1 MEMKN
6 EQLIKILK
14 SINVKNATIIDDYHS
29 YDIANVLEELNDDN
43 LTIKL
48 SVVLGPTKFSDIFVY
63 FSDNYINNLLDLLGV
78 SYVAIMLSKM
88 EIDDSCQI
96 LSIIDDYEKY
106 LPFIPA
112 TIVTKITGI
121 LSYEDNEIGSIMNPN
136 FIEIDS
142 NLDAKHATKELMNK
156 ASKVDFINTLVV
168 TNNHKYI
175 GLINLKNLITAD
187 ANQEIMSLVNTSVSA
202 ILAKTD
208 KEEAAKELQNY
219 NVEALPIVDEEN
231 NVLGIITYDDV
242 LDIKVD
248 AAVED
253 YAAFAGVITDKIEHE
268 SESIFGGFKKR
279 ILWLIILLFT
289 NLLTAS
295 ILGKYQ
301 MKFDDELVAILSIF
315 LPLMLGMAGNTGT
328 QSLAVTIS
336 LLGTNKI
343 DKIKEKIKHLFK
355 EFKIGIC
362 NGLIIGIAMLF
373 VSTLILFINRGII
386 NQEVL
391 MIAGS
396 TAISTFIV
404 IIAANLAGV
413 IIPLIMIPI
422 KVDPAAAS
430 GPFITTINDILALV
444 IYFSLSAL
452 ILM

>member
-1 MEMKN
+1 MVNKN
-6 EQLIKILK
+6 EQLEKVLK
-14 SINVKNATIIDDYHS
+14 SINVKNAMHLDDYHS
-29 YDIANVLEELNDDN
+29 YDIATVLEELADDN

-63 FSDNYINNLLDLLGV
+63 FTDNYKNALLDLLGV

-88 EIDDSCQI
+88 EIDDACQI

-112 TIVTKITGI
+112 TIVSKITGI
-121 LSYEDNEIGSIMNPN
+121 LKYENDEIGSIMNPN
-136 FIEIDS
+136 FIEIDV

-156 ASKVDFINTLVV
+156 ASKVDFINILVV
-168 TNNHKYI
+168 TNNHKYV

-187 ANQEIMSLVNTSVSA
+187 ANEDIMNLVNSSVSA

-208 KEEAAKELQNY
+208 KEVAARELQNY

-279 ILWLIILLFT
+279 ILWLVILLFT
-289 NLLTAS
+289 NLLTS
-295 ILGKYQ
+295 SLLGKYQ
-301 MKFDDELVAILSIF
+301 LEFDDGLVAILSIF
-315 LPLMLGMAGNTGT
+315 LPLMLGMAGNAGT

-343 DKIKEKIKHLFK
+343 DKIKDKLKHLVK

-362 NGLIIGIAMLF
+362 NGLIIGFAMFF
-373 VSTLILFINRGII
+373 VSLFILLI
-386 NQEVL
+386 NHGEINKEIL
-391 MIAGS
+391 MIAGT
-396 TAISTFIV
+396 TAISTLIV
-404 IIAANLAGV
+404 MIAANIAGV
-413 IIPLIMIPI
+413 IIPLLMLPI
-422 KVDPAAAS
+422 KVDPAVAS

-444 IYFSLSAL
+444 IYFSLSAVL
-452 ILM
+452 LL

>member
-14 SINVKNATIIDDYHS
+14 SISVKTALTLDDYHS
-29 YDIANVLEELNDDN
+29 YDIANVLEELNDNN

-48 SVVLGPTKFSDIFVY
+48 SVVLGPTKFSEIFVY
-63 FSDNYINNLLDLLGV
+63 FSDNYMNSLLDLLGV
-78 SYVAIMLSKM
+78 SYVAIMISKM
-88 EIDDSCQI
+88 EIDDACQV
-96 LSIIDDYEKY
+96 LSIIQNYEQY

-112 TIVTKITGI
+112 TIVSKITGI
-121 LSYEDNEIGSIMNPN
+121 LSYENDEIGSIMNPN
-136 FIEIDS
+136 FIEIDV

-168 TNNHKYI
+168 TDNHKYI

-187 ANQEIMSLVNTSVSA
+187 ANENIVDIVNTSVSA
-202 ILAKTD
+202 ILGKTD

-219 NVEALPIVDEEN
+219 DVEALPIVDEEN

-301 MKFDDELVAILSIF
+301 MEFDDQLVAIHSIF
-315 LPLMLGMAGNTGT
+315 LPLMLGMAGNAGT

-336 LLGTNKI
+336 LLGTNKL
-343 DKIKEKIKHLFK
+343 DKFKDKVKHMVKEL
-355 EFKIGIC
+355 KIGII
-362 NGLIIGIAMLF
+362 NGLIIGIAMLL
-373 VSTLILFINRGII
+373 VSTLILLINRGEL
-386 NQEVL
+386 NQEVF

-396 TAISTFIV
+396 TALSTIIV
-404 IIAANLAGV
+404 MIAANLAGV

-452 ILM
+452 LLM